1 MILIYSRKKNTPGVW
16 NLMSRYFSN
25 HECES
30 QQMFTLACHSRFD
43 QTMYKSCWCFELLI
57 LPCSSRS
64 VVESLFPSIHPK
76 MLLSH
81 YLYRNTITTQP
92 VETSWVESPT
102 AKRHSDWFF
111 QVRRRLQ
118 SCLYSSLTEP
128 LSKHIYFLYIVYN
141 MNMFVVRKIVAV

>member
-1 MILIYSRKKNTPGVW
+1 MSKTLAFLSVISWFMLYRVKMFKDKYGGSLMQWLVQSHCKTVSSFETHSSQLRSVREFWFTTGKKNTPVVW
-16 NLMSRYFSN
+16 NLMSRYCSN

-30 QQMFTLACHSRFD
+30 QQMFTLACLSRFD
-43 QTMYKSCWCFELLI
+43 QAMYKSCWCFELLV

-92 VETSWVESPT
+92 V
-102 AKRHSDWFF
+102 D
-111 QVRRRLQ
+111 
-118 SCLYSSLTEP
+118 
-128 LSKHIYFLYIVYN
+128 N
-141 MNMFVVRKIVAV
+141 